1 MEERSKVSDFMR
13 TVKEIFNELVK
24 FDDNPSDNKVVKSVN
39 NVLLKF
45 FDTFVHVIFNEKYAN
60 SRRYV

>member
-39 NVLLKF
+39 NVLLKS